1 MRYTA
6 LFTFGTIFALIPGKF
21 TRDSDFPPLALLNT
35 SETIRDL
42 DVPEGRRLLHDFFH
56 DRRTKHRLEINTM
69 LDCWRLCRRAREIKV
84 SDGRRVQFETN
95 LGFKIGTRV
104 FFEEIV
110 GVYYYNSVLGLVYF
124 GATLLLVA
132 VALHLAGHTIWIA
145 LAGFGIEAFFL
156 LVLAVVTA
164 YSRPDE
170 PAAPARGLAQSE
182 HTLQALNGT
191 VREMTNAVSDLFRL
205 MSQSDLRQDVLLTR
219 LTEYMNKSSAEQ
231 MRLQG
236 ERLAETNDLL
246 REMLHAL
253 QSGDARHA
261 GRSAASGIDA
271 PVA

>member
-1 MRYTA
+1 
-6 LFTFGTIFALIPGKF
+6 
-21 TRDSDFPPLALLNT
+21 
-35 SETIRDL
+35 
-42 DVPEGRRLLHDFFH
+42 
-56 DRRTKHRLEINTM
+56 M
-69 LDCWRLCRRAREIKV
+69 LDCWRLCRRAREIQF

-124 GATLLLVA
+124 GATVLLVT
-132 VALHLAGHTIWIA
+132 VALHLAGYPMWIA
-145 LAGFGIEAFFL
+145 LAGFGIVAFFL
-156 LVLAVVTA
+156 LLLALVTA

-170 PAAPARGLAQSE
+170 PTAQARGLAQSD
-182 HTLQALNGT
+182 HTLQSLNGT

-219 LTEYMNKSSAEQ
+219 LTEYMNKSNAEQ

-246 REMLHAL
+246 RDVLHAL
-253 QSGDARHA
+253 RSGDARTPAREA
-261 GRSAASGIDA
+261 GQGIDT
-271 PVA
+271 PVS

>member
-1 MRYTA
+1 
-6 LFTFGTIFALIPGKF
+6 
-21 TRDSDFPPLALLNT
+21 
-35 SETIRDL
+35 
-42 DVPEGRRLLHDFFH
+42 
-56 DRRTKHRLEINTM
+56 M
-69 LDCWRLCRRAREIKV
+69 LDCWRLCRRAREIQF

-110 GVYYYNSVLGLVYF
+110 GIYYYNSVLGLVYF
-124 GATLLLVA
+124 GATVLLVT
-132 VALHLAGHTIWIA
+132 VALYLAGYPLVVA

-156 LVLAVVTA
+156 LLLAIVTA

-170 PAAPARGLAQSE
+170 QATPARGLAQSD
-182 HTLQALNGT
+182 HTLQSLNGT

-246 REMLHAL
+246 RDMLHAL
-253 QSGDARHA
+253 RSGDARPSGPAA
-261 GRSAASGIDA
+261 GPGIDP
-271 PVA
+271 PVS